1 MMPIRR
7 LSSSQFIRS
16 DSTQLRLDSR
26 KSDLNLRSLPSER
39 KQRIQKLM
47 SFAGTDAPSEKEP
60 VSFERIPTNLHGELH
75 EMPDQEERELLFTS
89 NYEDYLDQL
98 LQKLDLLMSL
108 NQPWDVLKD
117 EENGMAEDA
126 QLQIDRKQI
135 IASLTR
141 NSSVIIEEKG
151 VVPESREDLI
161 LICVKKY
168 LLMSTTVTCKH
179 LTESLQRRSENAQ
192 NKRDIFEEA
201 SHFLSLLHS
210 FPQASRLFLL
220 GLIHEMTVFST
231 LCVGGYHDGKR
242 RNEGSYGLDYLGNCE
257 GASIQIMQS
266 LLTTL
271 TSFCESL
278 KNRFQKCVET
288 LQWRLGTTILWF
300 LTTVISPK
308 LPLFSYH
315 LHLLPFLQESSLQL
329 SKWYEMTNDYS
340 KDILISPGPF
350 WDSLSEKKITV
361 NQSHFHRMLRDIQE
375 NWEYVNTQTATITGI
390 FPESVMALANAMRL
404 ASTIILIQAFSD
416 YLPRSRQSPAQNAD
430 TLYNWTLTDVSNL
443 FVRLSAKYMAFTCS
457 LFHCFMKDLSR
468 QQRVL
473 KERCDAWQ
481 PFAPISYHT
490 NESAGNPYS
499 CVKVVDEK
507 NIMRGMIATDMLISA
522 GEGLIASNLAL
533 TLFISHTRLSLILPW
548 DQYGGMLWNML
559 YFSPRHQKLTIM
571 LFQYIIPATD
581 YIPPVFQELPDQ
593 FTQITPGTPDADS
606 VLKNPLLKPPSFPST
621 PSPSLEQREA
631 FIYFLLHLIS
641 HSDGC
646 PGALI
651 GERTSCALCCTFFP
665 FIYNTLCRSSPSF
678 SIPNKDAYMEE
689 ILITR
694 QKVFVSSC
702 KMCIRPDGHTAAFC
716 SLVFAEEV
724 VYLMRRMLETQPW
737 ASLTLSVFQD
747 VLNVAAEQLQNE
759 KLYPRQDGFHVVL
772 RRRTP
777 WFCMA
782 TAVLKVL
789 GAITPRMYAGSRIRI
804 HEFLMDGENDMST
817 LIHTAYQSHGTGT
830 IIKYHRSM
838 GEALVLMDKLD
849 TPKLVNCYV
858 FDVVDRIEPPQDRNG
873 VYGQLLVAI
882 EHMLKGL
889 DLNEELFTLPAA
901 EMPFFNT
908 SDLCLNPSQ
917 LQNIILYL
925 YCVRCINHLVISNDT
940 LATQLQPE
948 IVQLLWKMALR
959 PLPCNVSFNTL
970 IVRQYFNW
978 FIEYLIDTYTGSARL
993 LPMELQTEED
1003 GEIVHG
1009 RDKVDPRF
1017 GFGKEEEEEV
1027 RFDEGEETD
1036 GPKVIRNEKRMKKAR
1051 EIAVIC
1057 NVDVMVAYAVLQ
1069 VCISRER

>member
-606 VLKNPLLKPPSFPST
+606 VLKNPLK
-621 PSPSLEQREA
+621 
-631 FIYFLLHLIS
+631 
-641 HSDGC
+641 
-646 PGALI
+646 
-651 GERTSCALCCTFFP
+651 
-665 FIYNTLCRSSPSF
+665 
-678 SIPNKDAYMEE
+678 
-689 ILITR
+689 
-694 QKVFVSSC
+694 
-702 KMCIRPDGHTAAFC
+702 
-716 SLVFAEEV
+716 
-724 VYLMRRMLETQPW
+724 
-737 ASLTLSVFQD
+737 
-747 VLNVAAEQLQNE
+747 
-759 KLYPRQDGFHVVL
+759 
-772 RRRTP
+772 
-777 WFCMA
+777 
-782 TAVLKVL
+782 
-789 GAITPRMYAGSRIRI
+789 
-804 HEFLMDGENDMST
+804 
-817 LIHTAYQSHGTGT
+817 
-830 IIKYHRSM
+830 
-838 GEALVLMDKLD
+838 
-849 TPKLVNCYV
+849 
-858 FDVVDRIEPPQDRNG
+858 
-873 VYGQLLVAI
+873 
-882 EHMLKGL
+882 
-889 DLNEELFTLPAA
+889 
-901 EMPFFNT
+901 
-908 SDLCLNPSQ
+908 
-917 LQNIILYL
+917 
-925 YCVRCINHLVISNDT
+925 
-940 LATQLQPE
+940 
-948 IVQLLWKMALR
+948 
-959 PLPCNVSFNTL
+959 
-970 IVRQYFNW
+970 
-978 FIEYLIDTYTGSARL
+978 
-993 LPMELQTEED
+993 
-1003 GEIVHG
+1003 
-1009 RDKVDPRF
+1009 
-1017 GFGKEEEEEV
+1017 
-1027 RFDEGEETD
+1027 
-1036 GPKVIRNEKRMKKAR
+1036 
-1051 EIAVIC
+1051 
-1057 NVDVMVAYAVLQ
+1057 
-1069 VCISRER
+1069 